1 MGDQRCAAMATFIT
15 VCTFALS
22 GTLPLRAIWIEIPAL
37 SRQVPEGSNLY
48 IYVLVISECSNIA
61 AVVYLLTQKCSK
73 QVSSET
79 RVIYA
84 GLMLGITSMVTL
96 GLFWRDIVP
105 GLNAPFSFTL
115 LLSVLL
121 ASIVASVSTVA
132 YIPFVSRLKA
142 SYMSAAMAGEALSSL
157 IPHVL
162 ATVQGIGRAPDCFT
176 GGSSSNSEAV
186 TNASSALLSSASRP
200 TAQTLTQRTTVIHLT
215 RQLSLQFSEQVYFLA
230 HAGFITLSLLSFIV
244 VRCSA
249 SFAMTAGD
257 QPATTNVEV
266 RGQRSSN
273 VRKIHHGVKTKEVWQ
288 SKRTISRP
296 TTVLDDGTIRQ
307 SSILLLHPSKQPD
320 RSSTAEQAPLTG
332 GGVADA
338 PLSHSDDCETASE
351 TNNQSLYRASHPVA
365 KVSGINPQR
374 RYSRV
379 SSADRLIA
387 LKAAAGRKPKLFPLL
402 MVIVLW
408 SSFLMNGPL
417 SSVYSYSCFSVGNN
431 AFLVGVILCDIFTL
445 FSCLLSSR
453 TTEMSVVIAFTCLG
467 TILLTYFLALIIFSL
482 ETQAKEFPPFNN
494 TGEILAV
501 GSHAFNHSS
510 F

>member
-1 MGDQRCAAMATFIT
+1 MGDQRCAAVATFIA

-37 SRQVPEGSNLY
+37 STQVPEGSNLY

-61 AVVYLLTQKCSK
+61 AIVYLLIQKCSK
-73 QVSSET
+73 QASSEA
-79 RVIYA
+79 RVIY
-84 GLMLGITSMVTL
+84 GCLMLGITSMVTL
-96 GLFWRDIVP
+96 GLFWQDMVP
-105 GLNAPFSFTL
+105 GLTTSFSFTL
-115 LLSVLL
+115 LSSVLL
-121 ASIVASVSTVA
+121 ASVVSSVSTVT
-132 YIPFVSRLKA
+132 YIPFVSRLKE
-142 SYMSAAMAGEALSSL
+142 SYMNAAMAGEALSSL

-162 ATVQGIGRAPDCFT
+162 ATVQGIGQAPDCFA
-176 GGSSSNSEAV
+176 GGNSEPVA
-186 TNASSALLSSASRP
+186 NASTVLSSVLPRP
-200 TAQTLTQRTTVIHLT
+200 TSQALNQRTTPVIHLT
-215 RQLSLQFSEQVYFLA
+215 RHLSLQFSEQVYFLA
-230 HAGFITLSLLSFIV
+230 HAGFITLSLLSFIA
-244 VRCSA
+244 VRCTA
-249 SFAMTAGD
+249 SFDMTGD
-257 QPATTNVEV
+257 QPAATNVEIGL
-266 RGQRSSN
+266 RGQRSSG
-273 VRKIHHGVKTKEVWQ
+273 VKKIHGAKTKEVWQ

-307 SSILLLHPSKQPD
+307 SSILFLHPSKHPD
-320 RSSTAEQAPLTG
+320 RSCTAEQAPLTG
-332 GGVADA
+332 GGGGAGDA
-338 PLSHSDDCETASE
+338 PLSHSDDCETTSDF
-351 TNNQSLYRASHPVA
+351 NNQSLHRASHPGPKFSAGVT
-365 KVSGINPQR
+365 PQR

-379 SSADRLIA
+379 SSTDRAVA
-387 LKAAAGRKPKLFPLL
+387 LKAAAGTKPKLFPLL

-408 SSFLMNGPL
+408 SSYLMNGPL

-501 GSHAFNHSS
+501 G
-510 F
+510 